1 MAFQLKKY
9 QQAALE
15 RLRDYLLEMKKYQTD
30 KTAGVAF
37 MTLRTDAADGFDK
50 NYHWIPELGHSP
62 FVCVKIPTGGGKTLI
77 AAHALG
83 AIFADYLG
91 QRNDK
96 GLAMWFVPS
105 DAIKGQTLI
114 NLRDRNHPYRETL
127 DRRFGNAVKIFDL
140 AEAKAV
146 KPDDLANNL
155 CVVIS
160 TLSAFRRTN
169 REWLK
174 VYQDNGALLPHF
186 EEVNGVDFDFLEK
199 DSQGEIIYSLANVI
213 KLCHPP
219 VIVDEG
225 HNAQT
230 NLSFEMLKTL
240 NPSFILEFTATPR
253 SQSNVLVN
261 VSAKELKAEK
271 MIKMPIYLANKT
283 PWQETICDGIAKL
296 AELEKIAKKESG
308 GHIRPIMLLQAEQ
321 EKESKTKIFVDQIY
335 KFLTEERKIPAEQ
348 IAIQTGSKKDLPEM
362 KILLGKD
369 CPIRYIITVNALREG
384 WDCPFA
390 YVLVSVSHLGARL
403 SVEQTIGRIMRLPGA
418 EEKTNP
424 ALNAAYVFA
433 ATNNFSQTSE
443 MVIKGLQENGYEDI
457 VANENVVAAAK
468 SEFKKIIKDDNAQI
482 PFINIKDGDKS
493 RKIDYAADLIGNAP
507 IFGDEDAAIDF
518 AINENRQI
526 VKIDIDRHGE
536 LVRDAAGERG
546 IIYRYK
552 NFAKNDL
559 IFWLGQKIQRGFIG
573 MTEMGDYLNLVVDKL
588 SKKRDVNDL
597 VRHSYDLMDAIDK
610 KIDEIVDKNTK
621 QKFELLERKKMLIGA
636 GQNYIFGDYV
646 NYNKILPDNF
656 AKHLYEN
663 AGAMNGEEAELAR
676 RLDGLESLRWWAR
689 NPEIGGFYIQG
700 WRKNKFYPDFAAKTK
715 KGNYFIIEYKGEH
728 LAGGDDSEYKKQIG
742 EIWAKLSGANYY
754 FEFVEKNNIAD
765 AIARIAGF

>member
-348 IAIQTGSKKDLPEM
+348 IAIQTGSKKDLP
-362 KILLGKD
+362 
-369 CPIRYIITVNALREG
+369 
-384 WDCPFA
+384 
-390 YVLVSVSHLGARL
+390 
-403 SVEQTIGRIMRLPGA
+403 
-418 EEKTNP
+418 
-424 ALNAAYVFA
+424 
-433 ATNNFSQTSE
+433 
-443 MVIKGLQENGYEDI
+443 
-457 VANENVVAAAK
+457 
-468 SEFKKIIKDDNAQI
+468 
-482 PFINIKDGDKS
+482 
-493 RKIDYAADLIGNAP
+493 
-507 IFGDEDAAIDF
+507 
-518 AINENRQI
+518 
-526 VKIDIDRHGE
+526 
-536 LVRDAAGERG
+536 
-546 IIYRYK
+546 
-552 NFAKNDL
+552 
-559 IFWLGQKIQRGFIG
+559 
-573 MTEMGDYLNLVVDKL
+573 
-588 SKKRDVNDL
+588 
-597 VRHSYDLMDAIDK
+597 
-610 KIDEIVDKNTK
+610 
-621 QKFELLERKKMLIGA
+621 
-636 GQNYIFGDYV
+636 
-646 NYNKILPDNF
+646 
-656 AKHLYEN
+656 
-663 AGAMNGEEAELAR
+663 
-676 RLDGLESLRWWAR
+676 
-689 NPEIGGFYIQG
+689 
-700 WRKNKFYPDFAAKTK
+700 
-715 KGNYFIIEYKGEH
+715 
-728 LAGGDDSEYKKQIG
+728 
-742 EIWAKLSGANYY
+742 
-754 FEFVEKNNIAD
+754 
-765 AIARIAGF
+765 